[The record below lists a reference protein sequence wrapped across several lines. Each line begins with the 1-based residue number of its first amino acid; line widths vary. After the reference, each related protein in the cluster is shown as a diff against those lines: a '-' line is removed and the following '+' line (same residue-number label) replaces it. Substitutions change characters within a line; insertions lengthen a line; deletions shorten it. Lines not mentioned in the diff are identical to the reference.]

1 MKTILI
7 LADACKNRYVTEECM
22 PFLHGLSNEG
32 RYIKAI
38 YPSPGF
44 CERSEIFTGLDS
56 YESGN
61 FTAIGWKPE
70 YSEYKDR
77 MLELK
82 LYEALSK
89 LYDRG
94 ARGLFRRLHANNKYF
109 LKPYFIPF
117 RTIGNLALTEDGDI
131 KLNEYKDIFDELNRA
146 GLSYT
151 QKCFT
156 SLAFASNLSESIL
169 TDAIKEAIKE
179 NNYFIPVY
187 IGSTDYRGHEFGD
200 DLKLLRPYL
209 QDVDKLISEIYRLS
223 IENGY
228 HVAVLGDHGM
238 VPVKNKVDILSAIS
252 RSDLKPHDDFEM
264 FLDSTYARFWVNDE
278 SAGMVLEA
286 ILKEEF
292 GDFGKIVDETTAEEY
307 RVPLNVYAE
316 DGHKVYGDILWCA
329 DPGVLISPDY
339 FNHPKKEIRGMH
351 GYLETDSEH
360 GAGVFIASGQGIKT
374 EKYDSAELKD
384 VCGELCGLLEIGK
397 PNQKNNTKNII
408 ER

>member
-7 LADACKNRYVTEECM
+7 LVDACKNKYVTEEYM

-61 FTAIGWKPE
+61 FTAIGWEPE

-77 MLELK
+77 IFELK
-82 LYEALSK
+82 LYESLSN

-94 ARGLFRRLHANNKYF
+94 ARALFRRLHANNKYF

-117 RTIGNLALTEDGDI
+117 RTIGNLVLTEDGDI
-131 KLNEYKDIFDELNRA
+131 RLNEYKDIFDILDRD

-156 SLAFASNLSESIL
+156 SLAFESNLSESIL
-169 TDAIKEAIKE
+169 IDAIEEAIKE

-187 IGSTDYRGHEFGD
+187 IGSTDYRGHDFGD
-200 DLKLLRPYL
+200 DLKSLRPYL
-209 QDVDKLISEIYRLS
+209 QDVDKLISEIYKLS

-238 VPVKNKVDILSAIS
+238 VPVKNKVDILGEVS
-252 RSDLKPHDDFEM
+252 RFDLKIHNDFEM
-264 FLDSTYARFWVNDE
+264 FLDSTYARFWINDDSTRMAIE
-278 SAGMVLEA
+278 V
-286 ILKEEF
+286 ILKEKF
-292 GDFGKIVDETTAEEY
+292 GDFGKIVDEIKAKEY

-329 DPGVLISPDY
+329 NPGVLISPDY

-351 GYLETDSEH
+351 GYLETNSEH
-360 GAGVFIASGQGIKT
+360 GTGVFIALGQGIKS
-374 EKYDSAELKD
+374 ERYDSAELKD
-384 VCGELCGLLEIGK
+384 VCGELCSLLEIRK
-397 PNQKNNTKNII
+397 PNQTHNAKNIL